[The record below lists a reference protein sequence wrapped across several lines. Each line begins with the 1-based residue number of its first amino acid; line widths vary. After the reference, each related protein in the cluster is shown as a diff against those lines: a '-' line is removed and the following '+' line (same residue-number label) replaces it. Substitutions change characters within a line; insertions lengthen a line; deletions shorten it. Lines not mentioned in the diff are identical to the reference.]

1 MSLQIEPL
9 ASGNTDGVIVRGIT
23 EARLREPG
31 VADSLRQ
38 LWIERGLIVFKT
50 EPSMSLHV
58 ALSAVFG
65 ELEHHPVKDLRAE
78 GHPELIT
85 LAARPGDSA
94 TYVWQGETRAS
105 WIPWHTDLIY
115 TPCLNHGGILR
126 GLIIPDKGGITGF
139 MDKIKVYQSLPDD
152 LKARIEDLDVVYK
165 MHFDMSLQKYGVD
178 GEVLV
183 GERSASL
190 DKRIERED
198 IDFPPVVH
206 PLVYT
211 QIETGRKLLNLSP
224 LFAEYVVG
232 LSPEESD
239 TLLRTLSRHIL
250 KEEFAYFHDWEPEDM
265 VLWDNWR
272 MLHTACG
279 IDPMAAR
286 TMQRTT
292 IAGDYAQG
300 RPLAA

>member
-1 MSLQIEPL
+1 MSFQIEPL

-23 EARLREPG
+23 EAVLKEPG
-31 VADSLRQ
+31 VAQALRK

-50 EPSMSLHV
+50 EPSTSLHV

-65 ELEHHPVKDLRAE
+65 ELEHHPVKALRNE
-78 GHPELIT
+78 GQPELIT
-85 LAARPGDSA
+85 LAAKPGDSA

-115 TPCLNHGGILR
+115 TPRLNHGGILR
-126 GLIIPDKGGITGF
+126 GLVIPQKGGITGF
-139 MDKIKVYQSLPDD
+139 MDKIKLYEALPDD
-152 LKARIEDLDVVYK
+152 LKTKIEGLEVVYK
-165 MHFDMSLQKYGVD
+165 MHFD
-178 GEVLV
+178 
-183 GERSASL
+183 
-190 DKRIERED
+190 KRIASED

-224 LFAEYVVG
+224 LFAEYILG
-232 LSPEESD
+232 LPADDSD
-239 TLLRTLSRHIL
+239 ALLKTLSRHVL
-250 KEEFAYFHDWEPEDM
+250 KQEFAYFHDWALEDM

-272 MLHTACG
+272 MLHAACG
-279 IDPMAAR
+279 IDPNAER

-300 RPLAA
+300 RLLAA